1 MSSLKLKY
9 LQYLDMLLNMSKSTH
24 FNKSIEE
31 ISKDVHISL
40 DLIKNICIYHKFII
54 S

>member
-9 LQYLDMLLNMSKSTH
+9 LQYLDMLININKFSH

-31 ISKDVHISL
+31 ISKEVHISV
-40 DLIKNICIYHKFII
+40 DLLKNICN
-54 S
+54 